1 MSYPGTFIILIPTQM
16 PQMPALIPIQM
27 PQMLQTNTITVPS
40 NNTTY
45 SAKPASTST
54 TQTPIT
60 KFITEKKASMPQM
73 PALIPIKML
82 QTNTITVPSNNTT
95 YSIKPASTSTTQTP
109 ITKFITEKKA
119 SMPQRPSQP
128 LYAPRPVEWPAH
140 KPHNVARAEK
150 WEKLLAESTTNAQSS
165 QPQPNPS
172 LSYFSGLTAVQASKR
187 GRPQSED
194 VTQEEQVA
202 ATEIKKHHHKR
213 LTFDTKKQYHAQ
225 LYNNEITEAELE
237 DKGFSYWQIL
247 AIKKAEP
254 KPHKPHKR
262 ERHKRLSFDTRTEYH
277 AKLNNGEV
285 TEADLKTQGFS
296 YWQIL
301 AIKKAKPKRPKRL
314 SFDTRTEY
322 HAKLNN
328 GEFTEADLKAK
339 ELSDWQ
345 ISSLQKAK
353 PKRPKRLSFGT
364 RIEYHAKLNNGE
376 FTEADLKA
384 KELSDWQISSLQAK
398 PKPSKPHKRHKPHKP
413 LSLET
418 RTKYH
423 A

>member
-1 MSYPGTFIILIPTQM
+1 MSYPGTFIILTPIQIQM

-45 SAKPASTST
+45 SIKPASASTST

-60 KFITEKKASMPQM
+60 KFIAK
-73 PALIPIKML
+73 
-82 QTNTITVPSNNTT
+82 
-95 YSIKPASTSTTQTP
+95 
-109 ITKFITEKKA
+109 KKA

-277 AKLNNGEV
+277 AKLNNGDV

-328 GEFTEADLKAK
+328 NEITEEDLKAK